1 MPALKQKV
9 SHNSAYAAKAA
20 RIKELQIKIQ
30 DEAYL
35 NNAIDRIAFVISRS
49 LVENKTL
56 TGNSA
61 DFLG

>member
-1 MPALKQKV
+1 MTRVKQKNSTSGV
-9 SHNSAYAAKAA
+9 YSSNSA
-20 RIKELQIKIQ
+20 RILELQQKIQ
-30 DEAYL
+30 DENYL

-61 DFLG
+61 DFLM